1 MEQCSECGEGVVA
14 AWSGLCQSLWNGN
27 RPVPAR
33 GWFVGYC
40 EYGRGY
46 ADTVDD
52 ECSPTPPDPVARARA
67 LGWER
72 RPGSWC
78 IPDRSG
84 IMSGDLWLDYY
95 HGPRW
100 YITHIT
106 HQDSK
111 GQQRPIDAGT
121 DEADAV
127 ALALL
132 LWDTVLM

>member
-1 MEQCSECGEGVVA
+1 MEQCSECGEGVVTPWA
-14 AWSGLCQSLWNGN
+14 RRCRSLWDRN
-27 RPVPAR
+27 RPVVPAR

-52 ECSPTPPDPVARARA
+52 ECSPTPPDPIARAKA

-78 IPDRSG
+78 IPNRSG
-84 IMSGDLWLDYY
+84 IMGSDLWLDNY

-100 YITHIT
+100 YITH
-106 HQDSK
+106 QDSK
-111 GQQRPIDAGT
+111 GRQRPIDAGT

-132 LWDTVLM
+132 RWDTVLM

>member
-1 MEQCSECGEGVVA
+1 MEQCSKCGEGVVA
-14 AWSGLCQSLWNGN
+14 PWSGLCRSLWDCT
-27 RPVPAR
+27 RPVPARGWFVPVR

-52 ECSPTPPDPVARARA
+52 ECSPTPPGPIARAKA

-72 RPGSWC
+72 RPSSWC

-84 IMSGDLWLDYY
+84 IMSSDLWLDYY
-95 HGPRW
+95 AGPRW
-100 YITHIT
+100 YITHPE
-106 HQDSK
+106 
-111 GQQRPIDAGT
+111 RCPIDAGT